1 MKKIVMILDQIQA
14 GAGGKEKRNIPPAGK
29 SSPLGPGVM
38 MEPFLKESKVI
49 ATLFCGDEFFIN
61 NEEEVTNKMIA
72 MVKKLNPDVVICGP
86 SFNYENFSK
95 MSAVLS
101 KSINNKTD
109 IPAFAAMSE
118 ENTAIIDEYKN
129 DICIVKTP
137 KKGGIGLNDSLNNIC
152 KLAKSI
158 ADKEDITSMREEF
171 CY

>member
-14 GAGGKEKRNIPPAGK
+14 GAGGKEKSNIPPAGK

-38 MEPFLKESKVI
+38 MDPFLNESKVI
-49 ATLFCGDEFFIN
+49 ATLFCGDEFFVN
-61 NEEEVTNKMIA
+61 NQEEVTSKMIA

-95 MSAVLS
+95 MSAILS
-101 KSINNKTD
+101 KNINDKTD

-118 ENTAIIDEYKN
+118 ENIDVINEYKN

-152 KLAKSI
+152 KLAK
-158 ADKEDITSMREEF
+158 A
-171 CY
+171 

>member
-14 GAGGKEKRNIPPAGK
+14 GAGGKEKSNIPPAGK

-38 MEPFLKESKVI
+38 MDPFFV
-49 ATLFCGDEFFIN
+49 N
-61 NEEEVTNKMIA
+61 NQEEVTSKMIA

-95 MSAVLS
+95 MSAILS
-101 KSINNKTD
+101 KNINDKTD

-118 ENTAIIDEYKN
+118 ENIDVINEYKN

-152 KLAKSI
+152 KLAKAI
-158 ADKEDITSMREEF
+158 ANKEDITLMKEEF

>member
-14 GAGGKEKRNIPPAGK
+14 GAGGKEKSNIPPAGK

-38 MEPFLKESKVI
+38 MDPFLNESKVI
-49 ATLFCGDEFFIN
+49 ATLFCGDEFFVN
-61 NEEEVTNKMIA
+61 NEEEVTSKMIA
-72 MVKKLNPDVVICGP
+72 MVKKLSPDVVICGP

-95 MSAVLS
+95 MSAILS
-101 KSINNKTD
+101 KNINDKTY

-118 ENTAIIDEYKN
+118 ENIDVINEYKN

-152 KLAKSI
+152 KLAK
-158 ADKEDITSMREEF
+158 AMANKEDITLMKEEF